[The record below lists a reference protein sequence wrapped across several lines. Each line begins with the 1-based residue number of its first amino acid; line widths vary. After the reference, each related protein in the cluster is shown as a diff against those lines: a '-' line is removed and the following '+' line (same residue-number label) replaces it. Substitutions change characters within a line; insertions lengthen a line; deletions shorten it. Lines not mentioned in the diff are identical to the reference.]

1 MNCAEFE
8 ILLADYLDNT
18 LPAPER
24 AAVQQHML
32 TCTGCREFFQDASG
46 ALNFLKRAD
55 EITVPAE
62 LVTRI
67 AYAAPT
73 GRVRDSFEQQG
84 FLSKLISKWLQPV
97 LQPRL
102 VMGMA
107 MTILSFAML
116 ERCTGVRVQQIQ
128 AADLSPFRIWGG
140 VEDKAMRFRDRAVKY
155 YENLRWVYEIEVRLR
170 SLQDAPETAP
180 EQTDRPQG
188 QKDRG
193 AAGSGSGTTRSGSET
208 NGDKR

>member
-18 LPAPER
+18 LGAPER
-24 AAVQQHML
+24 AALQQHVL
-32 TCTGCREFFQDASG
+32 SCSGCRDLLNDASG
-46 ALNFLKRAD
+46 ALSFLQRAEEV
-55 EITVPAE
+55 EIPAE
-62 LVTRI
+62 LITRI
-67 AYAAPT
+67 AYQAPT
-73 GRVRDSFEQQG
+73 GRIRDPFERQG
-84 FLSKLISKWLQPV
+84 FFSKLISKWLQPV

-116 ERCTGVRVQQIQ
+116 ERCTGVRVQHIQ
-128 AADLSPFRIWGG
+128 AADLNPVRIWGG
-140 VEDKAMRFRDRAVKY
+140 VEDRAVRLKDRAVKY

-170 SLQDAPETAP
+170 SLQDGTEAAP
-180 EQTDRPQG
+180 EQTN
-188 QKDRG
+188 
-193 AAGSGSGTTRSGSET
+193 GSGGRKAQGKT

>member
-8 ILLADYLDNT
+8 ILLADYLDKT

-24 AAVQQHML
+24 DALQQHASS
-32 TCTGCREFFQDASG
+32 CVGCRDLLNDASG
-46 ALNFLKRAD
+46 AFSFLQRV
-55 EITVPAE
+55 EEVEPPAE
-62 LVTRI
+62 LITRI
-67 AYAAPT
+67 AYQAPV
-73 GRVRDSFEQQG
+73 GRIRHPFERQG
-84 FLSKLISKWLQPV
+84 VFSKLIGRWLQPV

-128 AADLSPFRIWGG
+128 AADLNPVRIWGS
-140 VEDKAMRFRDRAVKY
+140 VEDRAVRLKDRTVKY

-170 SLQDAPETAP
+170 SLQDENETAP
-180 EQTDRPQG
+180 EQAKPPGG
-188 QKDRG
+188 QKGQD
-193 AAGSGSGTTRSGSET
+193 TTRSRIET
-208 NGDKR
+208 TPRKGEMNGVKQ

>member
-18 LPAPER
+18 LGAPER
-24 AAVQQHML
+24 AALQAHASSCV
-32 TCTGCREFFQDASG
+32 GCRDLLNDASG
-46 ALNFLKRAD
+46 ALSFLQRA
-55 EITVPAE
+55 EVVEVPPE
-62 LVTRI
+62 LITRI
-67 AYAAPT
+67 AYQAPT
-73 GRVRDSFEQQG
+73 GRIRDPFERQG
-84 FLSKLISKWLQPV
+84 FFSKIIGKWLQPV

-128 AADLSPFRIWGG
+128 AADLNPVRIWGG
-140 VEDKAMRFRDRAVKY
+140 VEDRAVRVKDRAVKY

-170 SLQDAPETAP
+170 SLQDQTETAP
-180 EQTDRPQG
+180 EQKTP
-188 QKDRG
+188 
-193 AAGSGSGTTRSGSET
+193 AGNGKAQSKT
-208 NGDKR
+208 NGVKQ